1 MTKSFVLH
9 KQIDLPDTNALPF
22 LVDRFSRAVYW
33 ENEQE
38 SFVGLGVAA
47 AVGPAQDGFVPLAA
61 QAAPFFTS
69 FSEAEQGGALRFFG
83 GANFGGLLPK
93 YWADF
98 GSSCFVFPRLQLL
111 LQNDCCTARVFFLP
125 QDTDSQRKYWRCQW
139 ENLEQ
144 TLQEK
149 SPIALREN
157 TLQQQTSS
165 PDANRWKEL
174 IGDILSRIQRGE
186 AQKIVAA
193 RQVRLEFAHPLPAG
207 EILSRLRVFLPA
219 CTVFLFKTGASCFLG
234 ATPETLVRKQAG
246 KVYSEALAGTAPLS
260 CDRTAF
266 LADTKE
272 RQEHA
277 CVLEHICGQLR
288 PYCAGVRAPD
298 VPVLRELSH
307 LVHLCSP
314 VQASLKTDMHILRLA
329 ELLHPTPAICGFP
342 VNKARSWICD
352 VEMAGRGWYSGP
364 VGWFDAQGNGD
375 FRVALRCALLRE
387 RTARL
392 YAGAGIVQG
401 SQADK
406 EFQETETKLHAMRSI
421 LG

>member
-1 MTKSFVLH
+1 M
-9 KQIDLPDTNALPF
+9 PF

-47 AVGPAQDGFVPLAA
+47 AVGPAQDGFVPLVA

-149 SPIALREN
+149 SPVALREN

-193 RQVRLEFAHPLPAG
+193 
-207 EILSRLRVFLPA
+207 
-219 CTVFLFKTGASCFLG
+219 C
-234 ATPETLVRKQAG
+234 
-246 KVYSEALAGTAPLS
+246 
-260 CDRTAF
+260 
-266 LADTKE
+266 
-272 RQEHA
+272 
-277 CVLEHICGQLR
+277 
-288 PYCAGVRAPD
+288 
-298 VPVLRELSH
+298 
-307 LVHLCSP
+307 
-314 VQASLKTDMHILRLA
+314 
-329 ELLHPTPAICGFP
+329 
-342 VNKARSWICD
+342 
-352 VEMAGRGWYSGP
+352 
-364 VGWFDAQGNGD
+364 
-375 FRVALRCALLRE
+375 
-387 RTARL
+387 
-392 YAGAGIVQG
+392 
-401 SQADK
+401 
-406 EFQETETKLHAMRSI
+406 
-421 LG
+421 